1 MKVKRIV
8 AGTWR
13 LMTPGVP
20 HGMRNRGKPTAI
32 PGVVVVAVILAT
44 VAIGI
49 LSSPAAAG
57 GGQGSDLAPNA
68 MSQEGATS
76 PEQQLIDKYAPIIGL
91 KDQEEACDD
100 DGEPFYPVA
109 VDVVFDKDDVF
120 LKHITASSA
129 SSDEVVTAAPD
140 ATDLYAR
147 GDTHYLDLPGD
158 PRDAG
163 CDYEQW
169 FDANRDGYDP
179 MAYAH
184 IVTSGSQ
191 LALQYWFFY
200 VFNNFNNTHESD
212 WEMIQILFDVGTA
225 EEALQAEPVSIALA
239 QHGGGETADWDDDKL
254 ERDGTHPIVYSAA
267 GSHATQ
273 YGDAVYLG
281 WGENGTGFGCDIT
294 TGPTT
299 FVPLETVLLPSTQPD
314 PNGEHAWLNFA
325 GRWGERQSGE
335 FNGPTGPSTK
345 TSWKSPFLWQEGL
358 RDSSIEV
365 PLTGTFGP
373 APTEVFCTLSSFGSS
388 ILRAFG
394 ESLASLLVAVAA
406 VLAVIVS
413 LVRYSWPIF
422 AEAFRVYRRRW
433 RTFVAIG
440 LWLVPVSLVF
450 NGFQY
455 LIGQYPPGSTVIEVV
470 GRSPGTY
477 YALAL
482 LTLLLQ
488 QLASLI
494 VVGPMVIEVFDDM
507 NHGRSATF
515 REALIETWKKV
526 PGLVKSVGLVVLV
539 VVPLAATLFALPIAI
554 WLLVRWVFVSQ
565 ASMLDDVQGKDA
577 LHAST
582 VAVRGRWWRV
592 ALVGSTLFVFAAAPG
607 VLIGLALLIFGSAS
621 VQATNVVSSLLY
633 VVSVPISV
641 LGMTLVYR
649 DRNLTPPMFQLVRRL
664 VGRFRRPEPE
674 EQAAPAAGT

>member
-1 MKVKRIV
+1 MV
-8 AGTWR
+8 AT
-13 LMTPGVP
+13 
-20 HGMRNRGKPTAI
+20 
-32 PGVVVVAVILAT
+32 ILAT
-44 VAIGI
+44 LALGI
-49 LSSPAAAG
+49 LPPSAVEA
-57 GGQGSDLAPNA
+57 GGQGSEMAPVA
-68 MSQEGATS
+68 VSQEGAGS
-76 PEQQLIDKYAPIIGL
+76 PEQQLIERYAPIVGL
-91 KDQEEACDD
+91 KDQEEACDE

-109 VDVVFDKDDVF
+109 VDVVFGKDDVV
-120 LKHITASSA
+120 LKHITGSSA
-129 SSDEVVTAAPD
+129 SSDEVVKVAPE
-140 ATDLYAR
+140 ATDLFAR
-147 GDTHYLDLPGD
+147 GDTYYLDLPGD
-158 PRDAG
+158 PRDAE

-169 FDANRDGYDP
+169 FDANRDGYEP

-184 IVTSGSQ
+184 IVSNGTDL

-212 WEMIQILFDVGTA
+212 WEMIQILFEVGTA
-225 EEALQAEPVSIALA
+225 EEALQVEPVSIALA
-239 QHGGGETADWDDDKL
+239 QHGGGETAAWNDDKL

-299 FVPLETVLLPSTQPD
+299 FVPLNPVLLPSTQPD
-314 PNGEHAWLNFA
+314 PNGENAWLNFA
-325 GRWGERQSGE
+325 GRWGERESGE

-345 TSWKSPFLWQEGL
+345 TAWKSPFLWHQGL

-365 PLTGTFGP
+365 PLTETFGP
-373 APTEVFCTLSSFGSS
+373 APTEVFCALSSFGSS

-394 ESLASLLVAVAA
+394 ESLASFLVAVAV
-406 VLAVIVS
+406 VLAAIVS
-413 LVRYSWPIF
+413 LVRYTWPIF
-422 AEAFRVYRRRW
+422 AEAFRVYRARW
-433 RTFVAIG
+433 RTFVVIG
-440 LWLVPVSLVF
+440 LWLIPVSLIF

-455 LIGQYPPGSTVIEVV
+455 LIGHYPPGSTVIDVL
-470 GRSPGTY
+470 GGAPGTY

-482 LTLLLQ
+482 LTLFLQ
-488 QLASLI
+488 QLASLV

-515 REALIETWKKV
+515 REAFVETWRKV
-526 PGLVKSVGLVVLV
+526 PGLVKSVGLAALV
-539 VVPLAATLFALPIAI
+539 IVPLAAILIGLPIAI

-592 ALVGSTLFVFAAAPG
+592 ALVGLTLFVFAAAPG
-607 VLIGLALLIFGSAS
+607 VLLGLGLLIFGSAS

-664 VGRFRRPEPE
+664 LFRFRRPEPE
-674 EQAAPAAGT
+674 EQAAPAS